1 MVALLVG
8 LDLLLLLVSERREM
22 ETSSVLVVA
31 DERLAVKLMVF
42 TLTSIAMN
50 NWVMVDWDVINRLRV
65 SVHNFAVVVG
75 MKSAV
80 RRTDSMIFVKNRGI
94 RRVIV
99 FCVGLVFFSRIIGD
113 FFTVSLSLAI
123 LLIFIT
129 IKTIEW
135 KCLVDNVSVLNR
147 MVSLRLNH
155 VEELV
160 VLVLNIMH
168 HLFAMMLTN
177 IVIVVELSVRAIQ
190 RRTVLNSF

>member
-1 MVALLVG
+1 MVALLVS

-50 NWVMVDWDVINRLRV
+50 HWVMVDWDVINRLRV
-65 SVHNFAVVVG
+65 SVNNFAVVVG
-75 MKSAV
+75 MKGAV
-80 RRTDSMIFVKNRGI
+80 RRTESMILVKNRGI
-94 RRVIV
+94 RRMIV

-113 FFTVSLSLAI
+113 FFTVSLSFAI
-123 LLIFIT
+123 LLIFI
-129 IKTIEW
+129 IIETIEW
-135 KCLVDNVSVLNR
+135 KGLVDNVSVLNT
-147 MVSLRLNH
+147 MMSLRLNH
-155 VEELV
+155 MEELV

>member
-1 MVALLVG
+1 MVALLVS

-50 NWVMVDWDVINRLRV
+50 HWVMVDWDVINRLRV
-65 SVHNFAVVVG
+65 SVNNFAVVVG
-75 MKSAV
+75 MKGAV
-80 RRTDSMIFVKNRGI
+80 RRTESMIFVKNRGI
-94 RRVIV
+94 RRMIV

-113 FFTVSLSLAI
+113 FFTVSLSFAI
-123 LLIFIT
+123 LLIFI
-129 IKTIEW
+129 IIETIEW
-135 KCLVDNVSVLNR
+135 KGLVDNVSVLNT
-147 MVSLRLNH
+147 MMSLRLNH
-155 VEELV
+155 MEELV

>member
-1 MVALLVG
+1 M
-8 LDLLLLLVSERREM
+8 
-22 ETSSVLVVA
+22 LVVA

-50 NWVMVDWDVINRLRV
+50 HWVMVDWDVINRLRV

-75 MKSAV
+75 KKGAV
-80 RRTDSMIFVKNRGI
+80 RRTESMILVKNRGI

-99 FCVGLVFFSRIIGD
+99 FCVGLVIFSRIIGD

-123 LLIFIT
+123 LLIFIVE
-129 IKTIEW
+129 TIEW
-135 KCLVDNVSVLNR
+135 KGLVDNVSVLNT
-147 MVSLRLNH
+147 MMSLRLNH

>member
-80 RRTDSMIFVKNRGI
+80 RRTESMIFVKNRGI

-123 LLIFIT
+123 LLIFII

-135 KCLVDNVSVLNR
+135 KGLVDNVSVLNR

>member
-123 LLIFIT
+123 LLIFII

-135 KCLVDNVSVLNR
+135 KGLVDNVSVLNR

>member
-1 MVALLVG
+1 M
-8 LDLLLLLVSERREM
+8 
-22 ETSSVLVVA
+22 LVVA

-50 NWVMVDWDVINRLRV
+50 HWVMVDWDVINRLRV

-75 MKSAV
+75 KKGAV
-80 RRTDSMIFVKNRGI
+80 RRTESMILVKNRGI

-99 FCVGLVFFSRIIGD
+99 GLVIFSRIIGD

-123 LLIFIT
+123 LLIFI
-129 IKTIEW
+129 IIETIEW
-135 KCLVDNVSVLNR
+135 KGLVDNVSVLNT
-147 MVSLRLNH
+147 MMSLRLNH